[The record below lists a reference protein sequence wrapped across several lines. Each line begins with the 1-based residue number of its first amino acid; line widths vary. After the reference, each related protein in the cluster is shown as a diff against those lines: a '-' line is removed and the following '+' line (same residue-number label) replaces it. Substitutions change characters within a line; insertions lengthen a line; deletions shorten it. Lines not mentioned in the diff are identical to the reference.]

1 VLVLPVG
8 TSLVAKTTPAVEA
21 PVVPEQVLFVGRLTL
36 EKGTSILLHAF
47 ARLTERFPR
56 AELVLVGDGP
66 EKQSLQELARALG
79 FHNRIRFVGWVPYDE
94 LAPFYENAR
103 VVAVPSLHES
113 YGRVIVEAMS
123 LGRPVVTSDTEG
135 ARELIQHEQ
144 TGFIVPTS
152 DVAAMADRIEH
163 LLANP
168 DVAAEVGARARQFI
182 RRNHEPRAL
191 CEGQVEMWLQV
202 AGQR

>member
-1 VLVLPVG
+1 VI
-8 TSLVAKTTPAVEA
+8 
-21 PVVPEQVLFVGRLTL
+21 EQVLFVGRLTP

-47 ARLTERFPR
+47 ARLKERFPH
-56 AELVLVGDGP
+56 AELVLIGEGP
-66 EKQSLQELARALG
+66 EKQHLQELARALEC
-79 FHNRIRFVGWVPYDE
+79 HNQIRFVGWVPHDE
-94 LAPFYENAR
+94 LAPFYLNAR
-103 VVAVPSLHES
+103 VVAVSSLHES
-113 YGRVIVEAMS
+113 YGRVIAEAMS
-123 LGRPVVTSDTEG
+123 LGRPVVASDTEG

-144 TGFIVPTS
+144 TGFIVPTN
-152 DVAAMADRIEH
+152 DAAAMADRIEH

-182 RRNHEPRAL
+182 RRIHDPRAL